1 MGKIST
7 AFASYC
13 GSALWWLCDKIWRD
27 QIFAVIKPMIPDWV
41 IHGVPL
47 AEIVRQ
53 TQTWGP
59 PAILVLIG
67 TTLFLSQ
74 RRQLIAIGKATLS
87 VREVVTP
94 LKSSRP
100 LPIALSVES
109 LGSYMR
115 TSPRV
120 GRLDDAIAK
129 MGRKQMDNGPTM
141 AFGLFPDL
149 KGFGVANVAEVDA
162 LLEEKEELVLH
173 SATHW
178 TFKEDVPIGACVWE
192 LCKVLRAEQGN
203 DNYTKKIIDDYL
215 AAKGAK

>member
-1 MGKIST
+1 MGSQ
-7 AFASYC
+7 
-13 GSALWWLCDKIWRD
+13 WWLSNILGGVVRWVTFTIIATVCLGWG
-27 QIFAVIKPMIPDWV
+27 FAPNEF
-41 IHGVPL
+41 L
-47 AEIVRQ
+47 AELIKNPSWLTSPWMRTLVVVA
-53 TQTWGP
+53 GV
-59 PAILVLIG
+59 AI
-67 TTLFLSQ
+67 FL
-74 RRQLIAIGKATLS
+74 
-87 VREVVTP
+87 VVTLVRRRSITP
-94 LKSSRP
+94 KEPTGVDVGASTKPTRP
-100 LPIALSVES
+100 LPIALTVES

-129 MGRKQMDNGPTM
+129 IGRKQMDNGPTM

-178 TFKEDVPIGACVWE
+178 TFKGDVPIGACVWE
-192 LCKVLRAEQGN
+192 LCKVLKAEQGN

-215 AAKGAK
+215 AAKAVN